1 MTDELEHSNEE
12 ILDSY
17 RSKGLAGEMG
27 YGQSP
32 AIVVVDFIIGFT
44 SVDSPLGSELDSE
57 IEATRR
63 LLDAGR
69 QAGVPILY
77 TTTAYSEGLRDGGTF
92 IRKVPSLEVLLRGS
106 DQVEVDPRLG
116 RRSDETLIEK
126 KYVSAFFGTALASE
140 LTAKQVDTVI
150 ICGATTSG
158 CVRSTVVDAM
168 QYGFRPIV
176 PEQCVG
182 DRSQEA
188 HRANLTDIQG
198 KYGDVV
204 DVEDAIRYL
213 MELSDQG

>member
-1 MTDELEHSNEE
+1 MTDEVDRSSEE
-12 ILDSY
+12 ILESY
-17 RSKGLAGEMG
+17 RSKGLAGEMEFG
-27 YGQSP
+27 RSP
-32 AIVVVDFIIGFT
+32 AIVVVDFILGFT
-44 SVDSPLGSELDSE
+44 SVDSPLGSELGSQ

-63 LLDAGR
+63 LLDTGR
-69 QAGVPILY
+69 QTGVPIFY
-77 TTTAYSEGLRDGGTF
+77 ANTAYSEGLRDGGVF
-92 IRKVPSLEVLLRGS
+92 IRKVPSLGVLLRGS
-106 DQVEVDPRLG
+106 DQVLVDPRLG
-116 RRSDETLIEK
+116 RRHDETLIEK

-140 LTAKQVDTVI
+140 LTANRVDTVI

-158 CVRSTVVDAM
+158 CVRGTVVDAM

-213 MELSDQG
+213 MDLSEKV